1 MKNRNSKELINL
13 IVRVALVGSLAI
25 ILYCVP
31 MLQFPIIPGI
41 SFLKLHFD
49 EIPCLIASLAYGPLT
64 GSCIVLLKGLFKLI
78 TDLGE
83 TGGVGTLIDI
93 IYGLSLIIPAGL
105 IYKKHNSF
113 KGLIVSISIGALSS
127 IIMSSFIGYYAFFP
141 LYGLFFN
148 PDCKSYYDTLNT
160 ILPLFNVVDKSITN
174 PYDIRICL
182 EFLLPFNVIK
192 NLITCIITFISFKPL
207 LKLLK

>member
-1 MKNRNSKELINL
+1 MKSKNSKDLINL
-13 IVRVALVGSLAI
+13 IVRVALIGSLAI

-31 MLQFPIIPGI
+31 ALQFPIIPGL

-64 GSCIVLLKGLFKLI
+64 GSCIVILKGLFKLI
-78 TDLGE
+78 SDIGE
-83 TGGVGTLIDI
+83 TGGVGSLIDV
-93 IYGLSLIIPAGL
+93 IYGLTLVIPAGL
-105 IYKKHNSF
+105 IYKKHNSL
-113 KGLIVSISIGALSS
+113 KGLIVSIIIGCFAS
-127 IIMSSFIGYYAFFP
+127 IIMSSFIGYYVFFP

-148 PDCKSYYDTLNT
+148 PECKSYYDTLNT
-160 ILPLFNVVDKSITN
+160 LLPLFNVVDSKITN

-182 EFLLPFNVIK
+182 EFLLPFNLIK
-192 NLITCIITFISFKPL
+192 NLITGVISFISFKPL